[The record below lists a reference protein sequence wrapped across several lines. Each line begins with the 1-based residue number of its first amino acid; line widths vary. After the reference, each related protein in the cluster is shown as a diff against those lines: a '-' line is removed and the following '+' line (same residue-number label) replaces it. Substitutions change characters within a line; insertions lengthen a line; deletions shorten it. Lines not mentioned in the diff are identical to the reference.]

1 MPGGMR
7 NAKRRN
13 GDGNPA
19 CTRQAEASR
28 ELHVTTAG
36 EPDALKGASPVR
48 TGGRPLP
55 RVPANPRVR
64 NGELRGIHAV
74 WADPAPGFV
83 RTAGQLRPCFRR
95 NGVPPGF
102 SLPPLPDHP
111 LPDGQVKGA
120 LRASLRDRCA
130 TPDLPVRSQGR
141 QLSGSGRKAG
151 LMPSAPGG
159 RLHGSPG
166 LQDSQFWR

>member
-1 MPGGMR
+1 
-7 NAKRRN
+7 
-13 GDGNPA
+13 
-19 CTRQAEASR
+19 
-28 ELHVTTAG
+28 
-36 EPDALKGASPVR
+36 
-48 TGGRPLP
+48 LP
-55 RVPANPRVR
+55 RVPANPGVR
-64 NGELRGIHAV
+64 DGELRGIHAV
-74 WADPAPGFV
+74 WADLAPGSV
-83 RTAGQLRPCFRR
+83 RTDGQARPCCPGNR
-95 NGVPPGF
+95 VPPGS
-102 SLPPLPDHP
+102 SLPPPPDDP